1 MKSFDDKWQECVAHA
16 RRVKPGEEQAPCG
29 FAARVTARAL
39 RPPTVSTDG
48 VWLRL
53 AVPSLAGVLTWLAVY
68 AVLELPH
75 LRGGHPL
82 APGVENTVAELVWS
96 L

>member
-1 MKSFDDKWQECVAHA
+1 MSW
-16 RRVKPGEEQAPCG
+16 
-29 FAARVTARAL
+29 
-39 RPPTVSTDG
+39 
-48 VWLRL
+48 
-53 AVPSLAGVLTWLAVY
+53 AGVLTWLAVY